1 MNKKLIGLGLG
12 IMLSLGMIGCNNDDV
27 AVEKVEE
34 NSPIVEQKIE
44 DDKSKNKEMNAVLM
58 DNEYVKATIIEKYE
72 DEWGEIGYKIQV
84 ENKTDKHLII
94 YTNNTSVDGMMNDP
108 LFYVELTGN
117 KKANENMYWYKDSE
131 ENGNVKSI
139 DDLKNIETTFIIS
152 DGDTYN
158 TLKEETYCIE

>member
-12 IMLSLGMIGCNNDDV
+12 IMLGLGMIGCNNDDV

-84 ENKTDKHLII
+84 ENKTDKHLMI

-108 LFYVELTGN
+108 SFYVELTGN

-131 ENGNVKSI
+131 ENTHYSTDIIAEKITFLTSKKANDVQET
-139 DDLKNIETTFIIS
+139 IE
-152 DGDTYN
+152 D
-158 TLKEETYCIE
+158 EE

>member
-1 MNKKLIGLGLG
+1 M
-12 IMLSLGMIGCNNDDV
+12 
-27 AVEKVEE
+27 
-34 NSPIVEQKIE
+34 
-44 DDKSKNKEMNAVLM
+44 
-58 DNEYVKATIIEKYE
+58 
-72 DEWGEIGYKIQV
+72 
-84 ENKTDKHLII
+84 I

-108 LFYVELTGN
+108 SFYVELTGN